1 MQHHMNDLM
10 LSDGSIPTEDSAE
23 EALASLYQKCRMR
36 ARAFLADDPQ
46 GPTSTLYGGRPPGR
60 DNANIGCS
68 NASNHG
74 IEYGRDGEYFAKP

>member
-1 MQHHMNDLM
+1 
-10 LSDGSIPTEDSAE
+10 
-23 EALASLYQKCRMR
+23 MR

-46 GPTSTLYGGRPPGR
+46 GPTSTLYGGKPPGS